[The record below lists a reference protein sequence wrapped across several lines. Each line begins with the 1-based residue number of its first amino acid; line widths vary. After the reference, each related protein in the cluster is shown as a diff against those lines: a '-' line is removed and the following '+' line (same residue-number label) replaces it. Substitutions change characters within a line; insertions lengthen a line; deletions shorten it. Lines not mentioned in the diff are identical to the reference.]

1 MIPSTAKGVKRMPKI
16 DYAGVPRTGEAL
28 PKKNRRAV
36 AARLA
41 RYYMMYK
48 WRVAA
53 AFALMLGSNLF
64 ALLGP
69 WLSGKAI
76 DAIDSPAGVDFA
88 AVGFYCLLM
97 AVFYVVSA
105 GLSYLL
111 SVLMVKL
118 SQRIVKT
125 MRQDVFDKILALPVG
140 DIDRVAAGDLINR
153 ISYDISTV
161 NASLS
166 NDVLQAATGIVT
178 VIGALVGMIAVSPP
192 LLGVFAV
199 TIPISLLITVLRG
212 KTMRPLFRKR
222 SAKLAELNG
231 FSEEMLSGL
240 NAIRAYG
247 REEEITA
254 KFRVKNT
261 EAADAY
267 YRADYIASLIG
278 PSVNFVNNFGT
289 VLISAAGAF
298 FYLYGKIGLG
308 AISSFL
314 LYARR
319 FSGPVNEFA
328 NIIGEIQSALA
339 AAERVFRL
347 LDRPSEAAD
356 APGAKVL
363 SDVKG
368 KVEFK
373 NVRFGYEEGE
383 DVIGDLS
390 FTAEPG
396 QTVAIVGPTGAGKT
410 TLVNLMMRFYD
421 PRGGSIL
428 LDGEDIR
435 GYTRKSL
442 RAAFTMVLQDT
453 WLFEGTVFENIAYGK
468 EGATRG
474 EVKRASEEAHIADF
488 IEGLPDGYDTVL
500 TDGGSLSKGQKQLLT
515 IARAMLSPA
524 KLLILD
530 EATSN
535 VDTRTEL
542 LIRDA
547 MARLMKGRTCFVI
560 AHRLTT
566 VRSADLILVVKGG
579 DIVERGRHEELLQ
592 REGFYS
598 EIYEAQFE

>member
-240 NAIRAYG
+240 NTIRAYG

-254 KFRVKNT
+254 KFRIKNT

-368 KVEFK
+368 RVEFK

-410 TLVNLMMRFYD
+410 TLV
-421 PRGGSIL
+421 
-428 LDGEDIR
+428 
-435 GYTRKSL
+435 SL

-474 EVKRASEEAHIADF
+474 EVKRAAEEAHIADF